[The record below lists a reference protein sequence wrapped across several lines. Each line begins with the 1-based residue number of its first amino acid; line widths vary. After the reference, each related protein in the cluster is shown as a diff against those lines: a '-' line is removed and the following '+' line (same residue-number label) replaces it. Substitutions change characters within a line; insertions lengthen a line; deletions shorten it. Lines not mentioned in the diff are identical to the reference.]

1 MKVIYLNK
9 ETGKEVHYGESITFK
24 ESGKFANG
32 YSYKSETTLPIIN
45 ETIPDLIKKG
55 VLVQKE
61 VTDVK
66 DKKRN
71 NESQSELTVEKKLDI
86 LATVVNRLFDQV
98 TQLQQDFYGEE
109 DD

>member
-1 MKVIYLNK
+1 MVLSTDKKSVYSWGVND
-9 ETGKEVHYGESITFK
+9 EGELVFIF
-24 ESGKFANG
+24 FIF
-32 YSYKSETTLPIIN
+32 LIIQARDGE

-61 VTDVK
+61 VKDVK

-86 LATVVNRLFDQV
+86 LATVVNMLFDQV
-98 TQLQQDFYGEE
+98 TKLQQDFYGE
-109 DD
+109 